1 MHEWY
6 KITNEHEMQS
16 SNLNLNFNEFIVKL
30 LNACSAELYHKGCS
44 LIIVTVILISQVF
57 LGHIIYS

>member
-1 MHEWY
+1 
-6 KITNEHEMQS
+6 MQS

-44 LIIVTVILISQVF
+44 LIIVTVIQVM